1 MTDQEL
7 EEDRRYERKRRLKL
21 IRRIVLIGGG
31 IIVFI
36 AFNWTWQVS
45 AVLSSLWRALNGRW
59 WALMSKHVPYFRTA

>member
-21 IRRIVLIGGG
+21 MRRIVLIGGG

-36 AFNWTWQVS
+36 AFNWTWLVS
-45 AVLSSLWRALNGRW
+45 Q
-59 WALMSKHVPYFRTA
+59 F